1 MPKLSALALAVSA
14 AAVVALT
21 SAAVPASATPL
32 ATPSASGMSPNSSV
46 ITPSVI
52 SANEKTA
59 FDFFVAKGLTKKQAA
74 GIVGNFDQESGMDPT
89 IKQYGGGPGRG
100 IAQWSV
106 GGRWDTTS
114 GDNEVHYTNVV
125 LGVSRY
131 DLEGQLKFTWHE
143 LTDIGY
149 GYSSLKAT
157 TTVNSA
163 TTVFESKFEI
173 CGDCNTAARES
184 FANAAY
190 NKYS

>member
-1 MPKLSALALAVSA
+1 MRTLAIFAAGTVAAAALIATATPALAATSQA
-14 AAVVALT
+14 STPAAV
-21 SAAVPASATPL
+21 
-32 ATPSASGMSPNSSV
+32 SGMSHSPSV

-59 FDFFVAKGLTKKQAA
+59 FDYFVGKGLTKKQAA
-74 GIVGNFDQESGMDPT
+74 GIVGNLDQESGMDPT

-106 GGRWDTTS
+106 GGRWDTS
-114 GDNEVHYTNVV
+114 SINEVDYTNNT

-131 DLEGQLKFTWHE
+131 NLDGQLKFIWKEFTSE
-143 LTDIGY
+143 GY
-149 GYSSLKAT
+149 GFTALKAT
-157 TTVNSA
+157 TTIDSA
-163 TTVFESKFEI
+163 TTTFESKYEI

-190 NKYS
+190 NKYA